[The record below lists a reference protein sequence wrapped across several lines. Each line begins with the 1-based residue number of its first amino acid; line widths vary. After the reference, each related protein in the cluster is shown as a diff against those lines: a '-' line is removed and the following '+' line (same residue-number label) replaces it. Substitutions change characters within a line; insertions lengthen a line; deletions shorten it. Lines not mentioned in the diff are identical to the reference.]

1 MIALLLATLAAGG
14 TYLMVWSE
22 RRSDRS
28 PIDLRTRVA
37 ARGRLL
43 LDQAGLDGVSLV
55 QFLLASALVGAAAAI
70 PALVLF
76 GVGLP
81 AMLVAGAGA
90 VVPATSWRSRRAARR
105 RAARAGWPRLIEE
118 LRVLTGSAGR
128 SIPQALL
135 EVGLRGP
142 EELHSAFASAQREW
156 ALTTDFPRTV
166 AELKRQLADPT
177 ADATC
182 ETLLVAADVGGDLD
196 ARLAALAEDRRQTS
210 RGAEKP
216 KHAPVGS
223 QVRPGVRDPRAHGH
237 GSRRPERRGRPRR
250 LSDSDR
256 AGARRCGA
264 ARHGWLLVVGQP
276 CHAAPRAAKGVRPMM
291 LPIAWVLLALGF
303 TFVLGEAPWFRRAG
317 VVDRLAPYRRHRP
330 TDPTRRT
337 SESIRA
343 VLAPG
348 IERWGERAS
357 SMLGVRQQLSTRL
370 EQAGWSVD
378 PTSFRMRQAAFA
390 GVTFVAGAAFT
401 VALTPRP
408 VVAVVAIVGL
418 PLLAAL
424 IEERRLDSAV
434 EERRSRRQEE
444 LPVVTEQLGL
454 LLSAGYSVP
463 SALNRLAQ
471 RGDGTIASDL
481 RAVSRR
487 IRQGLST
494 NAARGM
500 GRRQWSR
507 RDRPSRSRAATSR
520 RCR

>member
-1 MIALLLATLAAGG
+1 
-14 TYLMVWSE
+14 
-22 RRSDRS
+22 
-28 PIDLRTRVA
+28 
-37 ARGRLL
+37 
-43 LDQAGLDGVSLV
+43 
-55 QFLLASALVGAAAAI
+55 
-70 PALVLF
+70 
-76 GVGLP
+76 
-81 AMLVAGAGA
+81 
-90 VVPATSWRSRRAARR
+90 
-105 RAARAGWPRLIEE
+105 
-118 LRVLTGSAGR
+118 
-128 SIPQALL
+128 
-135 EVGLRGP
+135 
-142 EELHSAFASAQREW
+142 
-156 ALTTDFPRTV
+156 
-166 AELKRQLADPT
+166 
-177 ADATC
+177 
-182 ETLLVAADVGGDLD
+182 
-196 ARLAALAEDRRQTS
+196 
-210 RGAEKP
+210 
-216 KHAPVGS
+216 
-223 QVRPGVRDPRAHGH
+223 
-237 GSRRPERRGRPRR
+237 
-250 LSDSDR
+250 
-256 AGARRCGA
+256 
-264 ARHGWLLVVGQP
+264 
-276 CHAAPRAAKGVRPMM
+276 MM

-494 NAARGM
+494 NAALAEWADDSGVDAI
-500 GRRQWSR
+500 GRLVAVLRLHDDAGDLAGSTQCPRSDAPGSA
-507 RDRPSRSRAATSR
+507 RDDRAAVPARVGPGDGRDPPTRPDLPGGALHLGHGNHGYESTKQQEAR
-520 RCR
+520 KE

>member
-1 MIALLLATLAAGG
+1 
-14 TYLMVWSE
+14 
-22 RRSDRS
+22 
-28 PIDLRTRVA
+28 
-37 ARGRLL
+37 
-43 LDQAGLDGVSLV
+43 
-55 QFLLASALVGAAAAI
+55 
-70 PALVLF
+70 
-76 GVGLP
+76 
-81 AMLVAGAGA
+81 
-90 VVPATSWRSRRAARR
+90 
-105 RAARAGWPRLIEE
+105 
-118 LRVLTGSAGR
+118 
-128 SIPQALL
+128 
-135 EVGLRGP
+135 
-142 EELHSAFASAQREW
+142 
-156 ALTTDFPRTV
+156 
-166 AELKRQLADPT
+166 
-177 ADATC
+177 
-182 ETLLVAADVGGDLD
+182 
-196 ARLAALAEDRRQTS
+196 
-210 RGAEKP
+210 
-216 KHAPVGS
+216 
-223 QVRPGVRDPRAHGH
+223 
-237 GSRRPERRGRPRR
+237 
-250 LSDSDR
+250 
-256 AGARRCGA
+256 
-264 ARHGWLLVVGQP
+264 
-276 CHAAPRAAKGVRPMM
+276 MM

-494 NAARGM
+494 NAALAEWADDSGVDAI
-500 GRRQWSR
+500 GRLVAVLRLHDDAGDLGQLVSQEA
-507 RDRPSRSRAATSR
+507 RSARAAMHRDLLETIERRSQLVWVPVTVATLLPGLIFLAVPFTSAMAQVAGG
-520 RCR
+520 